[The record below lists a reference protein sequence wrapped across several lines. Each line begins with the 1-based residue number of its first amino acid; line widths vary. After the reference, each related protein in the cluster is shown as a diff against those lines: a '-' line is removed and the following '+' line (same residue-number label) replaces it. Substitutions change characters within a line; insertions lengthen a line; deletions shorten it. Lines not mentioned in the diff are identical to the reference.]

1 MGIEH
6 DSALPLQQARPAA
19 RALYPA
25 DPAARSQVER
35 WMDWQ
40 LASLNAP
47 YLGVFREAKKKEE
60 ERARAL
66 PPTSRS

>member
-1 MGIEH
+1 LLEVARGA
-6 DSALPLQQARPAA
+6 ALH
-19 RALYPA
+19 PA

-47 YLGVFREAKKKEE
+47 YLGVFREAKKKKKSV
-60 ERARAL
+60 RRAL
-66 PPTSRS
+66 PPTRRS